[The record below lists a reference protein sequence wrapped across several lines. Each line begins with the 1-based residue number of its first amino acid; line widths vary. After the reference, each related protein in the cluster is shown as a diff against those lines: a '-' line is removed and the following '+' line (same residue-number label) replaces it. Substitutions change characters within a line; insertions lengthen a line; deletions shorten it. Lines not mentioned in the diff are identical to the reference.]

1 MQRLFVESILAPKLN
16 TVMYHFIYYH
26 GERSLVKCNQT
37 LFFQRTPSAIF
48 VRSTSNL
55 KQSDYWE
62 KKSYSSI
69 ALKAMHRASKAA
81 TEKAAEMDLKI
92 PVWKNGK
99 IIFVEAKEKLKKL
112 SYT

>member
-55 KQSDYWE
+55 KQSDYWG
-62 KKSYSSI
+62 KKSWGSESFF
-69 ALKAMHRASKAA
+69 
-81 TEKAAEMDLKI
+81 I
-92 PVWKNGK
+92 PRL
-99 IIFVEAKEKLKKL
+99 FQVEFLL
-112 SYT
+112 VLFIDI